1 MAVNYRCDGMS
12 PRVGG
17 SVPATPISMQP
28 SGKTRLLKERRNLR
42 SRPGFRRTCFNSA
55 RRSIYRERR
64 SSTNRCTTPLDC
76 LVGVFPVMPAWIYV
90 WRGTLAS
97 GPKSAWWG
105 RTCFD
110 RGPWS
115 MAIPLPSSEPKRCGA
130 FSARL
135 HGGFDRVTG
144 LPMLTPLKF
153 AIALGA
159 TFILGLPG
167 QINEYQVKALFLYN
181 FARYVEWPT
190 ETFKATND
198 PIVICIL
205 GQNPFGGAL
214 EQAVAGK
221 VVEGRAFAVR
231 QLSDIQ
237 LGSNCHILFVNSS
250 EKRRF
255 RSMAGRLK
263 GSAVLSV
270 GETPGFTADGGV
282 INFKLEDGKVRFEID
297 VEAAGREH
305 LRISSKL
312 LSLAQI
318 AKKSEDGK

>member
-1 MAVNYRCDGMS
+1 MV
-12 PRVGG
+12 
-17 SVPATPISMQP
+17 
-28 SGKTRLLKERRNLR
+28 
-42 SRPGFRRTCFNSA
+42 A
-55 RRSIYRERR
+55 R
-64 SSTNRCTTPLDC
+64 
-76 LVGVFPVMPAWIYV
+76 
-90 WRGTLAS
+90 
-97 GPKSAWWG
+97 
-105 RTCFD
+105 
-110 RGPWS
+110 
-115 MAIPLPSSEPKRCGA
+115 
-130 FSARL
+130 
-135 HGGFDRVTG
+135 
-144 LPMLTPLKF
+144 LKF
-153 AIALGA
+153 AIVLGA
-159 TFILGLPG
+159 VGVLSLHG
-167 QINEYQVKALFLYN
+167 QINEYQVKAFFLYN

-190 ETFKATND
+190 ETFKAAND

-221 VVEGRAFAVR
+221 VLGARPFAIR
-231 QLSDIQ
+231 QISDIQ
-237 LGSNCHILFVNSS
+237 PGSNCHILFVNSS
-250 EKRRF
+250 EKKRF

-318 AKKSEDGK
+318 AKKAEDGK

>member
-1 MAVNYRCDGMS
+1 
-12 PRVGG
+12 
-17 SVPATPISMQP
+17 
-28 SGKTRLLKERRNLR
+28 
-42 SRPGFRRTCFNSA
+42 
-55 RRSIYRERR
+55 
-64 SSTNRCTTPLDC
+64 
-76 LVGVFPVMPAWIYV
+76 
-90 WRGTLAS
+90 
-97 GPKSAWWG
+97 
-105 RTCFD
+105 
-110 RGPWS
+110 
-115 MAIPLPSSEPKRCGA
+115 
-130 FSARL
+130 
-135 HGGFDRVTG
+135 
-144 LPMLTPLKF
+144 MLTRLKF
-153 AIALGA
+153 AILLGA
-159 TFILGLPG
+159 VFILGLPG
-167 QINEYQVKALFLYN
+167 QIDEYQVKAFFLYN

-190 ETFKATND
+190 ETFKAAND

-318 AKKSEDGK
+318 AKKAEGSK